1 MTLCCHKK
9 GKYQITDTVL
19 TGLAQFKDMNLVK
32 EKDQEM
38 LWKVSHNYKG
48 NERII
53 KYGTCIC
60 TKTMMV
66 VVVAFIH

>member
-1 MTLCCHKK
+1 
-9 GKYQITDTVL
+9 
-19 TGLAQFKDMNLVK
+19 MNLVK

-48 NERII
+48 DERII
-53 KYGTCIC
+53 KYGICIC
-60 TKTMMV
+60 TNTMMV